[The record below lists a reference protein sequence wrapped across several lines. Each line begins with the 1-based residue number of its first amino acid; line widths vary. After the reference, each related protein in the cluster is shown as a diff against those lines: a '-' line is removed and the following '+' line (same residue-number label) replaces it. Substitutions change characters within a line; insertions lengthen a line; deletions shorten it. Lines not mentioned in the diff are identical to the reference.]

1 MHWTTECMMEEHA
14 NINRMLDVVE
24 RECVAVLDGK
34 AIDPSFWEQA
44 IAFIRLYSDKHHHG
58 KEEQFLFPVMVR
70 KLGRVGETMVT
81 HGMLVEHDLGRSHVK
96 DLEASLNQ
104 WKEKPTTLAKLG
116 ILANAMAYV
125 KLLRLHTA
133 KENNVVY
140 TFAERMLD
148 AESWKEI
155 DAAAKA
161 FETDPKNLQ
170 VKETYLAL
178 LARFEGQ

>member
-1 MHWTTECMMEEHA
+1 MHWTTELLMKEHA

-24 RECVAVLDGK
+24 RECVAILDGK
-34 AIDPSFWEQA
+34 AIDPSFWEQV

-96 DLEASLNQ
+96 DLETSLEQ
-104 WKEKPTTLAKLG
+104 WKEKPATLAKLG
-116 ILANAMAYV
+116 ILTNAMAYV
-125 KLLRLHTA
+125 KLLRLHTG
-133 KENNVVY
+133 KEDNVVY

-148 AESWKEI
+148 EDSWKGI
-155 DAAAKA
+155 DASAKA
-161 FETDPKNLQ
+161 FEADPKNAQ
-170 VKETYLAL
+170 VKDTYLAL
-178 LARFEGQ
+178 LARYENR

>member
-1 MHWTTECMMEEHA
+1 MHWTTERMMEEHA

-24 RECVAVLDGK
+24 RECVAILDGRG
-34 AIDPSFWEQA
+34 IDLSFWQQVV
-44 IAFIRLYSDKHHHG
+44 AFIRLYSDKHHHG
-58 KEEQFLFPVMVR
+58 KEEQFVFPVMVR

-96 DLEASLNQ
+96 DLENSLEQ

-125 KLLRLHTA
+125 NLLRLHTD

-148 AESWKEI
+148 EDSWKEI
-155 DAAAKA
+155 DASAKA
-161 FETDPKNLQ
+161 FEADPKNVQ
-170 VKETYLAL
+170 VKDTYLAL
-178 LARFEGQ
+178 LARYESR